1 MLQKGVFTRKLP
13 IVSNGHGRANSG
25 QGHLFKRRAGHIF
38 ERRHPSLTGLLRRR
52 SRLLCSPERVRKRV
66 VGHLFYRRKFANS
79 RAAQEVILIRYD
91 LKACCTSTQRCGPHL
106 RASYVENAGVEGRI
120 GLCTHTA
127 LRSGL
132 VWHPAGR
139 KVGARV
145 KRRPT

>member
-1 MLQKGVFTRKLP
+1 MVKGTF
-13 IVSNGHGRANSG
+13 
-25 QGHLFKRRAGHIF
+25 FKRRAGHIF

-66 VGHLFYRRKFANS
+66 VGLKDLWHLFYRRKFANS

-120 GLCTHTA
+120 GLCTHSVEKRSRVASSRAKSGCPGEKTA
-127 LRSGL
+127 NMMVQRLSTMT
-132 VWHPAGR
+132 H
-139 KVGARV
+139 AR
-145 KRRPT
+145 